1 MKCEKPKKGEKNE
14 YSNRTQPDVKEV
26 LKIPQSVSPWS
37 IYFVKF

>member
-14 YSNRTQPDVKEV
+14 YSNTSQLDVKEV
-26 LKIPQSVSPWS
+26 LKIPQSVSPWL